1 MVRKPSKAVFISK
14 ELNDFLESLDPQNK
28 LKKWIQDMKIVLK
41 EDMMAGEPIQKKQ
54 IASHYLQRYE
64 VYNLYRYR
72 HPEGYRSCYTC
83 LLYTSD
89 AADE

>member
-1 MVRKPSKAVFISK
+1 
-14 ELNDFLESLDPQNK
+14 
-28 LKKWIQDMKIVLK
+28 MKIVLK

-72 HPEGYRSCYTC
+72 HPEGYRSCYTLHKFKELGVC
-83 LLYTSD
+83 PVILDIMPHPEY
-89 AADE
+89 ERRFGYR